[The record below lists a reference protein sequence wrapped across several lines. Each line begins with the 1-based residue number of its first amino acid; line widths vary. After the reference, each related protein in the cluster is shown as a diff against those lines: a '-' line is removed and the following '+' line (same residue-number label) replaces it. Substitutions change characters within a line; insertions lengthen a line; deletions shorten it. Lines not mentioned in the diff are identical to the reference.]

1 MDLSGIEERT
11 DGKNS
16 SSTGSFTVFISF
28 PRYCGCS
35 SGVTEKLSLCFSHT
49 NWTCHIKVSHRR
61 IAVTRPEHEDISR
74 TALDCGRLHE
84 SCWPPTT
91 GSNNNFVSE
100 LLLSA
105 TLHPRVLRNVI
116 NLALTCRSCS
126 RGRLSCY
133 WTPLN
138 SISTSHEFLYGAS
151 WSKTSSTVVR
161 PTEGAGSGSNSWV
174 WRVEMTQPSWKQ
186 QVKQTEHFKHVKRKY
201 CHIWMRI
208 SSCEIYVFTP
218 ELHTF
223 MFITRRFK
231 FLHVKSTFS
240 LVKHSRNTFA
250 FDCFTCEVCFFTCKG
265 DT

>member
-116 NLALTCRSCS
+116 NLALTSCS
-126 RGRLSCY
+126 L
-133 WTPLN
+133 L
-138 SISTSHEFLYGAS
+138 LYGAS
-151 WSKTSSTVVR
+151 WSETSSTVVR

-174 WRVEMTQPSWKQ
+174 WRVEMTQPSWKH